1 MGSRA
6 IIERALALLRG
17 ITFDG
22 VALDANSG
30 RVVVGEPEI
39 PEAPP
44 RIYVQGASIPA
55 TDNHSLGEYSRVLTL
70 HIDGYTGAKAGEADT
85 AEAKFLAA
93 HDLLSAICIAL
104 EADRTLNGQ
113 VVNMRV
119 SGDVDALL
127 IGTTKLGVCAV
138 DVELEY
144 IAASGVGS

>member
-6 IIERALALLRG
+6 IIERALVLLRG

-44 RIYVQGASIPA
+44 RIYVQGTSTPA
-55 TDNHSLGEYSRVLTL
+55 TEHDLGTYLRTLTL
-70 HIDGYTGAKAGEADT
+70 HIDGYTGAKAGESDT
-85 AEAKFLAA
+85 SEAKFLAA
-93 HDLLSAICIAL
+93 HDLLNAICVAL

-113 VVNMRV
+113 VINMRV